1 MNLQYSQGRDTDLT
15 SGIIKMNNEGIVV
28 DSDRDKMNL
37 KSITL
42 IEY

>member
-1 MNLQYSQGRDTDLT
+1 
-15 SGIIKMNNEGIVV
+15 MNNEGIVV

-42 IEY
+42 IEYWSRPNNASAI